1 MNWYIEGKE
10 LGLWSTPNTNDGI
23 RIYYVLNPTDLSSN
37 TDTAD
42 AILEDYED
50 GLIYYAVADI
60 AEQMLPQV
68 KNADFAKLLL
78 LNAARNEGKWKDV
91 HNRVVGGAL
100 QNMGFK
106 YVKEHFN
113 VC

>member
-10 LGLWSTPNTNDGI
+10 LGLWPTPTTNDGI
-23 RIYYVLNPTDLSSN
+23 RIYYVKDPTDLSSN

-50 GLIYYAVADI
+50 GLIYYAIADI

-68 KNADFAKLLL
+68 KDSEMAKLLL
-78 LNAARNEGKWKDV
+78 LIASRNEDKWRAMLE
-91 HNRVVGGAL
+91 RVEDGAL
-100 QNMGFK
+100 QNIG
-106 YVKEHFN
+106 VKFVKPNYHD
-113 VC
+113 V